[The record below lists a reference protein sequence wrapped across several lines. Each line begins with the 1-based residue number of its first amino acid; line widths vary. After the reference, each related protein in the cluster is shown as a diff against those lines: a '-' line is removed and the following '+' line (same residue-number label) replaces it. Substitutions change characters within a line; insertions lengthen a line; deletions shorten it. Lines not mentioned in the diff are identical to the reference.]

1 MIFGNHFCLP
11 QSPNKSIYSKRRTFA
26 KYSSAVFAFL
36 MLTNLAAQNPSRLEM
51 LLNKENISWIW
62 EGNLFLS
69 TQAWRHSRVR
79 IDNKFSSNLYSETF
93 QKNRWKDENNFKMS
107 WSYPLSDKIQTS
119 TLIDSRIFSD
129 ENTNIEFNK
138 HVAAQELSLNFHPK
152 ISIKPALGWTVEEIY
167 GRQDQGWYSK
177 LGLEINKLDM
187 GGYLNTTDANSV
199 IRDFPGRKNQ
209 EHTFFTGWVRQFS
222 DRSADSVRVGYQY
235 SENRYYLSQGS
246 NNLEEVIINAR
257 FLNNQ
262 LTYQTGDASRFSIM
276 TEFKNRQI
284 NQSNPTLVEANRRKE
299 IFISNQFSYLFRLGP
314 VGANWGVLF
323 SQTINDNPGEQ
334 TDIDGLQAA
343 LTSSLEFRP
352 SKRDVLWSRFSYTKY
367 EYNTPEKVNDD
378 DRDEQRFII
387 DTSYRHRFSRFFEL
401 NLKSQVYL
409 YHQIFLSADRSENNN
424 WNRIY
429 QLAAGFD
436 HRLSERIR
444 HNHQI
449 KILANYTV
457 FDFDEI
463 LPTIRSYVFRKL
475 IYTDS
480 TSIQLTENLYLN
492 TIYQWEDED
501 NGTFFK
507 NEYSQQ
513 VSKQISTHFL
523 NVSLQHQKV
532 LGFHLTT
539 GITYYWRDEWT
550 FIPKERKVREFRSLS
565 PRIALLYPA
574 SNKLLLYGIYAPNRT
589 TDFGEN
595 RQYFVTGKLNV
606 QYFF

>member
-1 MIFGNHFCLP
+1 M
-11 QSPNKSIYSKRRTFA
+11 
-26 KYSSAVFAFL
+26 AFTH
-36 MLTNLAAQNPSRLEM
+36 LTAQNPSRLEM
-51 LLNKENISWIW
+51 LLNKENISWVW
-62 EGNLFLS
+62 EGNLFLAAK
-69 TQAWRHSRVR
+69 AWRQSQLQ
-79 IDNKFSSNLYSETF
+79 IENKFSSNLYSETF
-93 QKNRWKDENNFKMS
+93 QQNRWKDENNFKMS
-107 WSYPLSDKIQTS
+107 WSHPVSDKIQTS
-119 TLIDSRIFSD
+119 TLIDSKIFSD

-187 GGYLNTTDANSV
+187 GGYLNSTHANSV

-222 DRSADSVRVGYQY
+222 DRSADSVRIGYQF

-246 NNLEEVIINAR
+246 NNLEEVTINAR
-257 FLNNQ
+257 FVNNQ
-262 LTYQTGDASRFSIM
+262 LTYQTGDASRFSVT
-276 TEFKNRQI
+276 TEFKNRQLS
-284 NQSNPTLVEANRRKE
+284 QTNPTQQAANRRKE
-299 IFISNQFSYLFRLGP
+299 IFVANQFAYQFQLGP
-314 VGANWGVLF
+314 VGANWGVMF

-352 SKRDVLWSRFSYTKY
+352 TERDVLRSRFSYTKY
-367 EYNTPEKVNDD
+367 EYNTPEKEVNDD

-387 DTSYRHRFSRFFEL
+387 DTAYLHRFSPFFEL
-401 NLKSQVYL
+401 ELKSQVYL
-409 YHQIFLSADRSENNN
+409 YHQIFLSADRSDNNN

-429 QLAAGFD
+429 QLAAGFN
-436 HRLSERIR
+436 HQLGERID
-444 HNHQI
+444 HKHQL

-463 LPTIRSYVFRKL
+463 LPQIRSYIFRKL

-480 TSIQLTENLYLN
+480 TSLQLTENLYLN
-492 TIYQWEDED
+492 CIYQWESED

-507 NEYSQQ
+507 NEFSQQ
-513 VSKQISTHFL
+513 ISREINSHFL
-523 NVSLQHQKV
+523 NLSLQHQKV
-532 LGFHLTT
+532 FGFQLTT
-539 GITYYWRDEWT
+539 GITFYWRDEWT
-550 FIPKERKVREFRSLS
+550 FIPRERKVREFRSVS
-565 PRIALLYPA
+565 PKIALLYPA
-574 SNKLLLYGIYAPNRT
+574 SRRLLLYGTYAPNRT
-589 TDFGEN
+589 TDFGTN